1 MKLGLE
7 SKVKTLVDGYNTNA
21 DAQRQVIRGILEPFK
36 VPSYAMRFTTEGL
49 QATIKEQMDGVMK
62 NWKQYNK
69 TLNQTLKTDVAA
81 AKKSLL
87 KSLGLKSDKGADAGK
102 IANARAFLKDELDMM
117 DAGQVL
123 NAEQAA
129 ALDDTMHMILKD
141 FIADYDTMCLFL
153 KMVEKKTTTVDGNGV
168 TIFPKTF
175 GRVFKV
181 RNAVESIASIEA
193 DAEML
198 FIREMTDSD
207 EYIRINGLVFSLPMD
222 TYSEKAAEKAVLDNA
237 AFLDDFADHIDSE
250 GQDFVPGGSVTKL

>member
-62 NWKQYNK
+62 NWKQYNT

-87 KSLGLKSDKGADAGK
+87 AELGLKSDKGADAGK

-123 NAEQAA
+123 NAEQAT

-153 KMVEKKTTTVDGNGV
+153 NMVEKKTTTVDGNGV